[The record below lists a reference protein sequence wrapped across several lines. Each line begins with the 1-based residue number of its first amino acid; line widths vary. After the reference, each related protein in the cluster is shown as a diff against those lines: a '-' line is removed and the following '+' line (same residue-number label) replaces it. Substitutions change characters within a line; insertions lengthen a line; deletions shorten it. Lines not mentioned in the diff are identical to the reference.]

1 MTGTLTFVVVP
12 KGGVDDARGG
22 STASEAT
29 GAEGAAAA
37 AAAPAPVVANGR
49 LQLHSTAG
57 SQELLAGVEPAA
69 AVAPRS
75 GAGRPCCEEV
85 VSEEQE

>member
-22 STASEAT
+22 SNAADAAGTAA
-29 GAEGAAAA
+29 GAAGAV
-37 AAAPAPVVANGR
+37 PAPVVANGR

-57 SQELLAGVEPAA
+57 SQELIAAVEPAA

-75 GAGRPCCEEV
+75 GTGRPSCEEV
-85 VSEEQE
+85 VSE

>member
-22 STASEAT
+22 SNAADAAGTVAAPAA
-29 GAEGAAAA
+29 GAV
-37 AAAPAPVVANGR
+37 PAPVVANGR

-57 SQELLAGVEPAA
+57 SQELIAAVEPAA

-75 GAGRPCCEEV
+75 GTGRPSCEEV
-85 VSEEQE
+85 VSE